1 LYSMLNVFETLAV
14 ANRRLT
20 VRRGAAVAILPLYS
34 RRASTESTAL
44 PILLKRN
51 QPNRSSIMIFS
62 LSICHTD
69 SGRASMFCTECGSI
83 NPECGKFCHRC
94 GELLF
99 RPKADETA
107 QFAEPSICK
116 WQHALDEYRYP
127 VNLTTF
133 ADRQEYSGWFT
144 RNIEIGDRAQT
155 IKFETL
161 FRQNAPE
168 HLEAWFEVVF
178 WKLYKVAVPALS
190 SYRAKIVIDSVR
202 RRGVSAGEL
211 WSRCSEF
218 TECPSIAKF
227 EAFCLVERPV
237 LHYVRRF
244 RRLWPQRHFLW

>member
-1 LYSMLNVFETLAV
+1 
-14 ANRRLT
+14 
-20 VRRGAAVAILPLYS
+20 
-34 RRASTESTAL
+34 
-44 PILLKRN
+44 
-51 QPNRSSIMIFS
+51 
-62 LSICHTD
+62 
-69 SGRASMFCTECGSI
+69 MFCTECGSI

-99 RPKADETA
+99 RPKADETS

-178 WKLYKVAVPALS
+178 WKPYKVAVPALS

-227 EAFCLVERPV
+227 EAFQELLSRAPSIALCATFPAFVAPEAFPMVDRQIAKWALTNYMGHGISSRARAGLEAPKQFISKDGRSDIWLTLSQYPFIESWTAWC
-237 LHYVRRF
+237 RIGGEAID
-244 RRLWPQRHFLW
+244 